1 MTTPYDART
10 RAQHDGGASAIA
22 QDEPVFHIS
31 VVARMVGVHQQTLRS
46 YERIGLL
53 APQRSAGNRRLYSH
67 RDVERLQQVLRL
79 IGDLG
84 VNLAGVEIILHMR
97 EKMNRMQEE
106 FNRFFALLR
115 DYAAQNSATQHDA
128 SPDVALVPRHQI
140 QTFLTRTPPPRDGLR
155 SYEDDA
161 SEAL

>member
-79 IGDLG
+79 MGDLG
-84 VNLAGVEIILHMR
+84 VNLAGVDVIL
-97 EKMNRMQEE
+97 RMTE
-106 FNRFFALLR
+106 
-115 DYAAQNSATQHDA
+115 
-128 SPDVALVPRHQI
+128 QI
-140 QTFLTRTPPPRDGLR
+140 
-155 SYEDDA
+155 
-161 SEAL
+161 EALQRDLAAAHAELARLRGDRGAQR